1 MKIISKSGSAQLRAE
16 VERTIEDLRLVVTEI
31 RSKEDLVASLQGQ
44 VEAIP
49 ATALSRSFYTQRIL
63 SIVANVKKQNEEMNR
78 VLEDVKSVQREINTL
93 QGKVGRTY
101 TVTDEMI
108 FRVRSCCLV
117 ELFLGSFQQR
127 LEAPQIESKTI
138 FVCGNQPE

>member
-1 MKIISKSGSAQLRAE
+1 MEK
-16 VERTIEDLRLVVTEI
+16 TIEDLRLVVTEI

-49 ATALSRSFYTQRIL
+49 STALSRSFYTQRIL

-108 FRVRSCCLV
+108 FRVRSFYLV
-117 ELFLGSFQQR
+117 ELFLGVISSWNF
-127 LEAPQIESKTI
+127 LKMTGSASDWTI
-138 FVCGNQPE
+138 FVCGDEPE

>member
-1 MKIISKSGSAQLRAE
+1 MEK
-16 VERTIEDLRLVVTEI
+16 TIEDLRLVVTEI

-49 ATALSRSFYTQRIL
+49 STALSRSFYTQRIL

-78 VLEDVKSVQREINTL
+78 VLEDVKSVQREINTV

-117 ELFLGSFQQR
+117 ELFLGSWIF
-127 LEAPQIESKTI
+127 LTMTGSASDWTI
-138 FVCGNQPE
+138 FVCGDEPE

>member
-1 MKIISKSGSAQLRAE
+1 MEK
-16 VERTIEDLRLVVTEI
+16 TIEDLRLVVTEI
-31 RSKEDLVASLQGQ
+31 RSKEDLVAYLQGQ

-49 ATALSRSFYTQRIL
+49 STALSRSFYTQRIL

-117 ELFLGSFQQR
+117 ISWIVKFFNNDWKR
-127 LEAPQIESKTI
+127 LRLDY
-138 FVCGNQPE
+138 FCLW